1 MKTYYA
7 IRKHKVIEVVHLR
20 GKLYCPKEK
29 ADTIREEKGKK
40 YADEELLIGS
50 SNLFETRKEAGATR
64 KSRSTA
70 KALKTQREKEELQA
84 YLADRDRLIDEL
96 MALANSQDMELVGV
110 GLATNE
116 QLERDIRRLKNLANN
131 E

>member
-50 SNLFETRKEAGATR
+50 SNLFETRKEAGVTR
-64 KSRSTA
+64 KSRSAA
-70 KALKTQREKEELQA
+70 KALKNQREKEELQA
-84 YLADRDRLIDEL
+84 YLADRDRLINEL
-96 MALANSQDMELVGV
+96 MTLANSQDIELVGV

>member
-1 MKTYYA
+1 MKTYFA
-7 IRKHKVIEVVHLR
+7 IRNHKIIEVVHLR
-20 GKLYCPKEK
+20 GKLYCPIEQ

-50 SNLFETRKEAGATR
+50 SNLFDTRKEAGVTR
-64 KSRSTA
+64 KGRSA
-70 KALKTQREKEELQA
+70 ANALKKQREEERLQV
-84 YLADRDRLIDEL
+84 YLAERDRLITEL
-96 MALANSQDMELVGV
+96 MALANSQDIELVGV

>member
-20 GKLYCPKEK
+20 GKLYYPKEK
-29 ADTIREEKGKK
+29 ADTIREENGKK

-50 SNLFETRKEAGATR
+50 SNLFETRKEAGVTR
-64 KSRSTA
+64 KSRSAA

-84 YLADRDRLIDEL
+84 YLADRDRLVNEL
-96 MALANSQDMELVGV
+96 MALANSQDIELVGV